1 MVEYLKFRLSA
12 QDNLGIGYGA
22 FSSKL
27 GTEFDIWRGVHTIV
41 HSVDFV
47 CLIEFDT
54 FGTEFSTFS
63 KFDMFNRFWHLIRVL
78 CSNWLNESKNKPKAD
93 LLIPIT
99 LLGK

>member
-1 MVEYLKFRLSA
+1 MIPNGSFSTIIVLVPNNSFRIIRHMLLKCKLGVLVEYLKFRLSA

-47 CLIEFDT
+47 CSIEFDT
-54 FGTEFSTFS
+54 FGTELS
-63 KFDMFNRFWHLIRVL
+63 KFRTEHSR
-78 CSNWLNESKNKPKAD
+78 
-93 LLIPIT
+93 
-99 LLGK
+99 